1 MRAAHILL
9 FTASAL
15 VSGVQVLPEGDPEYR
30 HLVINEIGDKGTDDT
45 CNDEDWVELFNPT
58 ASDVSLV
65 GVMIVDDSGHG
76 DEGMVTLGD
85 DTPNTEESGMPAK
98 AVRLGALAVLL
109 YPARRCPTVGRRR
122 PSIEGYKSEVA
133 PSEVEL
139 MVLGKLRH
147 ARSSSGSR
155 GT

>member
-65 GVMIVDDSGHG
+65 GVMIVDDKGHG
-76 DEGMVTLGD
+76 DEGMVTFGD

-98 AVRLGALAVLL
+98 GAEGCPKTLPAGKMLL
-109 YPARRCPTVGRRR
+109 LCKVGQTVEYLKAFL
-122 PSIEGYKSEVA
+122 SV
-133 PSEVEL
+133 
-139 MVLGKLRH
+139 
-147 ARSSSGSR
+147 
-155 GT
+155 